1 LKLFSSQLEEFTEF
15 WRAELV
21 LTAESEPH
29 PLYTVLLSLSIW
41 LLRFSNS
48 QVTLQRILRS
58 RESPQDIYNL
68 LSEVMRNLILS
79 SKLPLL
85 VVVSSHIS
93 TELLWWKLEAQ
104 SQRAESHITERLIE
118 VDTSFDDSK
127 YPLIYKIATV
137 TNRSDITVR
146 GYTDKSNSASYHSS
160 VIASLVK
167 ESSCTCIYFRNRDQT
182 FIFLQQTNKTI
193 QSVFSLLLYF
203 ILISISMYCFSIN
216 STLHLNPF
224 LSLLSSILALQ
235 TIVGLGFAKSHQFTS
250 VKWSFVLNR
259 GLTDLCLA
267 LQY

>member
-1 LKLFSSQLEEFTEF
+1 MKLFSSQLEEFTEF

-29 PLYTVLLSLSIW
+29 PLYTVLPSLSIW

-85 VVVSSHIS
+85 VVVSSHTS
-93 TELLWWKLEAQ
+93 TELLWWKQEAQ

-118 VDTSFDDSK
+118 VDASFDGSK

-203 ILISISMYCFSIN
+203 ILILISMYCLSNN
-216 STLHLNPF
+216 SLSHLNPF
-224 LSLLSSILALQ
+224 LSLNLLFWLS
-235 TIVGLGFAKSHQFTS
+235 
-250 VKWSFVLNR
+250 R
-259 GLTDLCLA
+259 P
-267 LQY
+267 